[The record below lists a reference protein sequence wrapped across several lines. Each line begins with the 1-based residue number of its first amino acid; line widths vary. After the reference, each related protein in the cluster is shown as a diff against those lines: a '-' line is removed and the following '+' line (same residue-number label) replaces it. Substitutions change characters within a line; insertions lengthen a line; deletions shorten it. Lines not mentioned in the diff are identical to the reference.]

1 MNALNTQWT
10 NAMEGGRLI
19 DTGTPFYHFDADAV
33 WPDHDGSTTL
43 HIVTDPMY
51 VHHWDGKTYPTIYAV
66 GLLRSVE
73 TFGYGTFAADI
84 MLPKGRNLLASFWL
98 CGDGRWP
105 DTGEIDVC
113 EAETNARGSYFRL
126 PLGWKTTN
134 NVHYLSGEHRQAG
147 MRNVPILRQP
157 HNPSERFVRYECEW
171 RPNKVTFKVDGKVVR
186 TVTEG
191 VTTFAGARMN
201 AIFGIKPA
209 IEDFTIETPM
219 IVKSFQHV
227 DL

>member
-19 DTGTPFYHFDADAV
+19 DTDTPFYHFGSPAV

-51 VHHWDGKTYPTIYAV
+51 VHHWDGKTYPTLYAV

-73 TFGYGTFAADI
+73 TFGYGTYAAEI
-84 MLPKGRNLLASFWL
+84 KLPKGRNLWPSFWL
-98 CGDGRWP
+98 CGDGHWP
-105 DTGEIDVC
+105 ESGEIDVC

-134 NVHYLSGEHRQAG
+134 NVHYLRGEHRQAG
-147 MRNVPILRQP
+147 MRNVPIIRQP

-171 RPNKVTFKVDGKVVR
+171 RPNKVTFKVDGKTVR

-191 VTTFAGARMN
+191 VTTFAGSKMN

-209 IEDFTIETPM
+209 CEDFTIEQPM
-219 IVKSFQHV
+219 IVRDFKYQE
-227 DL
+227 L